1 MRASTCRWL
10 YLNIVGPELDELM
23 RDREPR
29 IQDASLRSWLIPICG
44 LEDLINPKFR
54 RLRHPPQSP
63 KHPIGRH
70 LPGAASAPSLEAHH
84 QAKVVITTAITPLTQ
99 LHINVNSFF
108 PSLFLQTPLSPLH
121 RFVLFYF
128 RLIRSKSNPKSLSH
142 SSPISSRVDGQDE
155 SASCKRDSPLG

>member
-10 YLNIVGPELDELM
+10 YLNILGPELDELM

-29 IQDASLRSWLIPICG
+29 IEDASLRSLLILICG

-54 RLRHPPQSP
+54 RLRHPPSLQNTLSAGIFQGQLQLPALKHTIKP
-63 KHPIGRH
+63 K
-70 LPGAASAPSLEAHH
+70 S
-84 QAKVVITTAITPLTQ
+84 AITPLTQ
-99 LHINVNSFF
+99 LHINVNSCF